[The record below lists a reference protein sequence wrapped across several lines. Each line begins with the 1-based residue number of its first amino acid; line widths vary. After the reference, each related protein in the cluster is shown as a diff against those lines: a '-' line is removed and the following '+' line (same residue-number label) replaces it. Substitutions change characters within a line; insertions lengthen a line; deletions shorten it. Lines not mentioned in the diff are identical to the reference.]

1 MKKLILLFSAT
12 LVLAG
17 CSSNDNS
24 SQDIEGI
31 IYGKWYQKEMVVNNT
46 VIPYDDH
53 ESCGKDYIEF
63 YDTDKIRSIDVWD
76 CEEDLDWMGTFT
88 KAGAILTISNGN
100 ESRTVEII
108 ELTTESLAY
117 KYDYDDDGN
126 GINEHYIEK
135 FTKQ

>member
-1 MKKLILLFSAT
+1 
-12 LVLAG
+12 
-17 CSSNDNS
+17 
-24 SQDIEGI
+24 
-31 IYGKWYQKEMVVNNT
+31 MVVDNT

-63 YDTDKIRSIDVWD
+63 YDTDKIRSIDVWN

-126 GINEHYIEK
+126 GTNEHYIEK
-135 FTKQ
+135 FTKH